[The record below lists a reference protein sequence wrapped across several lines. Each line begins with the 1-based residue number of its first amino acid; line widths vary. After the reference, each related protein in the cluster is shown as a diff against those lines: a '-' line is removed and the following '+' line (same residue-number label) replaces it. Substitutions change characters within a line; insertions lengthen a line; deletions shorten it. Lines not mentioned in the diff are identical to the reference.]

1 MLRKLDFLGF
11 TPQLYVKSENRYKT
25 TLGGYLTILIAILS
39 ILALIGFGK
48 NMLLKLNPTLYQND
62 VFSLEN
68 EIKFNDIPFAIGLM
82 QRGGFT
88 IPDLSRKLKVILE
101 YSITNSSNK
110 ENPTIFIEYDMV
122 PCSQTNLFKNDTL
135 NIKKSLI
142 GDPAN
147 FFCLPENLNLTW
159 FGQYGNANFRVS
171 RLFVKPC
178 VNSTTNN
185 SCLPLEEIQNNLSEF
200 YAQYIL
206 VDTFCDLTSH
216 DTPVTSYWRSDI
228 ISLSGYSSRYDQYTT
243 KVINIQSDEGI
254 IMETNNTLVSHQLQ
268 SKSALSSNYNS
279 EFLRIN
285 TDISNIRTVLGRKY
299 QKIQEVMAN
308 VGGFIKFIMLIFFT
322 LNTFVTRFHFIEE
335 LYLRSFRKYEE
346 FHKNIRLSNKDKI
359 KETISTIKSS
369 DRLSENT
376 MYNNLNKN
384 ENEKIIHSPS
394 IINSNSN
401 HILKKS
407 KGRSI
412 VDKSR
417 QVKYKKL
424 NYTSFLCCKKNGFKT
439 LKELDKNFI
448 SQVDIVKLF
457 YMFKK
462 FKLTENLIFGN
473 TGQKLKNFLVY
484 NHISEIE
491 KNIKIKK
498 EIVKKE
504 FYDGLNDIKTT
515 PRILDINKIMAV
527 EIDKKILSA

>member
-1 MLRKLDFLGF
+1 M
-11 TPQLYVKSENRYKT
+11 
-25 TLGGYLTILIAILS
+25 
-39 ILALIGFGK
+39 
-48 NMLLKLNPTLYQND
+48 
-62 VFSLEN
+62 
-68 EIKFNDIPFAIGLM
+68 
-82 QRGGFT
+82 
-88 IPDLSRKLKVILE
+88 
-101 YSITNSSNK
+101 
-110 ENPTIFIEYDMV
+110 
-122 PCSQTNLFKNDTL
+122 DT
-135 NIKKSLI
+135 
-142 GDPAN
+142 
-147 FFCLPENLNLTW
+147 
-159 FGQYGNANFRVS
+159 Y
-171 RLFVKPC
+171 
-178 VNSTTNN
+178 
-185 SCLPLEEIQNNLSEF
+185 
-200 YAQYIL
+200 
-206 VDTFCDLTSH
+206 CDLTNFAK
-216 DTPVTSYWRSDI
+216 PVNYYWRSDI
-228 ISLSGYSSRYDQYTT
+228 IMLSGFSTRFDSYTT
-243 KVINIQSDEGI
+243 KLLNIQSDEGI
-254 IMETNNTLVSHQLQ
+254 IMQTNNTLVTPQFK
-268 SKSALSSNYNS
+268 SKSALSMSYNS
-279 EFLRIN
+279 QFFLLII
-285 TDISNIRTVLGRKY
+285 TDISNIRMVLGRKY

-308 VGGFIKFIMLIFFT
+308 VGGFIKFVMLFFCT
-322 LNTFVTRFHFIEE
+322 FNNFVTRFHFIEE

-384 ENEKIIHSPS
+384 DNEKIIHSPS

-473 TGQKLKNFLVY
+473 TGQKWKNFLVY